1 MMLIIARGMRL
12 KPSILIFVGGNI
24 DSLMGAVAVAVA
36 GDGQALQKSDTGE
49 GTAESPCSRCHG
61 ASRRSIEA
69 RSRCPGT

>member
-24 DSLMGAVAVAVA
+24 DSLMGAVAVA
-36 GDGQALQKSDTGE
+36 GQVFQKSDTGE